1 MGESTA
7 WPFCDRS
14 GLLVAGAEET
24 PVNPPVTQVRHCV
37 PVSFLLRIELPD
49 RPGAL
54 GLVATALGTVDADIL
69 SVDVIERGQGY
80 AIDDLIIELPPGRLA
95 DTLVTAASGVP
106 GVRVESIR
114 SYAAILD
121 PNRELELI
129 DRLAGHPDD
138 ALVLLA
144 DGVTRIFS
152 AGWALVLADPA
163 TGPGQDKQ
171 TAEVL
176 ARSGAAPESGEIE
189 VRWWPV
195 PRAQALDAEQ
205 AWVPG
210 AWDRDNTE
218 LAATPLN
225 SMAILV
231 GRPAMRWLPGELA
244 RLNHLGGIIA
254 SVL

>member
-1 MGESTA
+1 M
-7 WPFCDRS
+7 
-14 GLLVAGAEET
+14 
-24 PVNPPVTQVRHCV
+24 
-37 PVSFLLRIELPD
+37 SFLLRIELPD

-54 GLVATALGTVDADIL
+54 GLVATALGTVEADII
-69 SVDVIERGQGY
+69 SVYVIERGQGY
-80 AIDDLIIELPPGRLA
+80 AIDDLIVELPPGRLA

-114 SYAAILD
+114 SYPAILD
-121 PNRELELI
+121 PGRELELI
-129 DRLAGHPDD
+129 DQLVAHPDD
-138 ALVLLA
+138 ALTRLA

-152 AGWALVLADPA
+152 AGWALILADPA
-163 TGPGQDKQ
+163 AGPDEDKQ
-171 TAEVL
+171 VAEVL
-176 ARSGAAPESGEIE
+176 ARSAAAPEVSELE

-195 PRAQALDAEQ
+195 PKAQALDADL

-210 AWDRDNTE
+210 EWDNENTE

-244 RLNHLGGIIA
+244 RLNHLSGIVA
-254 SVL
+254 NVL